1 MVIIHSKDLVN
12 WTIKGH
18 VVSDLRQISE
28 EMNWTRMN
36 RYGRGIWAGAIRYY
50 QGKFYVYFGT
60 PDEGY
65 FMSTAT
71 DPAGPWEPLH
81 CVKAEK
87 GWDDCCPFFDD
98 DGQLYF
104 VGTHFA
110 DKYKT
115 YLYRM
120 TPDGKTLIENS
131 KILINEG
138 YGREASKLYKIN
150 GTYYHFFSEVK
161 NGGRYI
167 MMQRSS
173 SITGPYLER
182 KQLSHVQREYNEPNQ
197 GGLVEGP
204 DRKWYFFTHHGTGD
218 WAGRIASLLPVYW
231 VDGWPIIGEVGQDG
245 IAQWYGKRPSLP
257 MSIRFG
263 LHNHLMILA
272 SRYFLLNG
280 EWNYQPQGRDVV
292 INGKTRQFAVKS
304 FSSISHG

>member
-1 MVIIHSKDLVN
+1 
-12 WTIKGH
+12 
-18 VVSDLRQISE
+18 
-28 EMNWTRMN
+28 
-36 RYGRGIWAGAIRYY
+36 
-50 QGKFYVYFGT
+50 
-60 PDEGY
+60 
-65 FMSTAT
+65 
-71 DPAGPWEPLH
+71 
-81 CVKAEK
+81 
-87 GWDDCCPFFDD
+87 
-98 DGQLYF
+98 
-104 VGTHFA
+104 
-110 DKYKT
+110 
-115 YLYRM
+115 
-120 TPDGKTLIENS
+120 
-131 KILINEG
+131 
-138 YGREASKLYKIN
+138 
-150 GTYYHFFSEVK
+150 
-161 NGGRYI
+161 

-245 IAQWYGKRPSLP
+245 IGTMVWQAAKPSNEYP
-257 MSIRFG
+257 VR

-280 EWNYQPQGRDVV
+280 NGTTSPGRDVV